1 MYAFLCAGRN
11 VSAHTAFHIS
21 RCARAE
27 QGLKRCEWI
36 NNGID
41 RRTVWRGAVEPGGW
55 LPAVRLRGLQLV
67 RFCMRPCVWLPR
79 RELWRRREYSPGA
92 LVISTSNSLTS
103 WVFWHHTY
111 HHHHRHQLLL
121 VLVFLLFVP
130 VLLVVPFNIVFVL
143 VLIVRVVVVVVVV
156 VVLLLLLFFFCSSCF
171 SSYYYCSSSSDSS
184 SFSSSSFFFFFFFLF
199 FLTI

>member
-67 RFCMRPCVWLPR
+67 RFCMRPCV
-79 RELWRRREYSPGA
+79 
-92 LVISTSNSLTS
+92 
-103 WVFWHHTY
+103 
-111 HHHHRHQLLL
+111 
-121 VLVFLLFVP
+121 
-130 VLLVVPFNIVFVL
+130 
-143 VLIVRVVVVVVVV
+143 RVA
-156 VVLLLLLFFFCSSCF
+156 
-171 SSYYYCSSSSDSS
+171 
-184 SFSSSSFFFFFFFLF
+184 
-199 FLTI
+199 TET